1 MNCFTI
7 EASLHGF
14 FDETRD
20 TTDFLMAHSIK
31 VGKMLAKS
39 IFEYMIMKEDDEKA
53 IKARREEAKKQ
64 KLRIQSQLKKSK
76 ASDTKEL
83 STFKAVLSPSG
94 SSEALNNIDDQQP
107 NEKSKLNQIRKKLLK
122 AQSVE
127 KNSKGQILSN
137 QKDKKNNDKKFKL
150 TKKFKDDI

>member
-1 MNCFTI
+1 
-7 EASLHGF
+7 
-14 FDETRD
+14 
-20 TTDFLMAHSIK
+20 
-31 VGKMLAKS
+31 
-39 IFEYMIMKEDDEKA
+39 
-53 IKARREEAKKQ
+53 
-64 KLRIQSQLKKSK
+64 LKKSK